1 MKNEITVRI
10 FDEVK
15 CAFYGLDRND
25 IDSLVEQYAIFMDGY
40 KFVATYQIGKW
51 DGKKQFFTKNGAT
64 YLFLVSKIVKTLKK
78 WGYKKFKYI
87 DERKSPFHEI
97 CPSTIEDNYFSHI
110 INTKRNEPYTLTDHQ
125 LEAAKTMIE
134 QGGGIALAGTGF
146 GKAQPLY
153 CKILTP
159 DGWTTMGDIQKGD
172 LIFTPKNTITR
183 VVDTFDQGVT
193 KVYKVSFEDGGETF
207 CHPDHLWK
215 IYNTRWYADD
225 KEPYSLYT
233 TKQIIENMKK
243 TKNSFYVPSIP
254 IPINFRKH
262 EYYIDPY
269 LAGSILPF
277 VELKNDKLIITEQS
291 ASTHRHSQILLMD
304 AIDVYAKY
312 GIGLKVRTS
321 GKTKIGGDT
330 VGILTATD
338 DYSQKILDAVND
350 FIVNNKTIPLQY
362 IHCAQEDRLRFL
374 QGMCD
379 VGGMISVNGQINVL
393 VYHAQLRKQVMEM
406 ILLQGGTLD
415 PLNNRPHY
423 NKQYGITVY
432 FSHSKP
438 DEFFT
443 IVEKKKHFYL
453 HRAENLELVTKISKN
468 RKIVSIDYHGQEET
482 KCILLEDSD
491 HLYITDDCIITH
503 NTILNAVL
511 VDSYAKK
518 GCKTLTIVPAK
529 TLIKQTVEQFEVLG
543 LDVTHYNS
551 GNPSLDHDHI
561 VTTWQTLQNVPHIMS
576 QFQMVVVDECLDG
589 NTLIAM
595 ADFSYKKIKD
605 VVAGDK
611 ILSYNEEG
619 IYEVDEVVKQH
630 QNLLKSND
638 EKMYRLEFDSGV
650 VLDVTGNHMIM
661 TENGYIRADELNDEK
676 VIGL

>member
-1 MKNEITVRI
+1 MTREITVRI

-15 CAFYGLDRND
+15 CAFYGLDKD
-25 IDSLVEQYAIFMDGY
+25 VIEQLIEDYSLFVDGY
-40 KFVATYQIGKW
+40 RFIAKYQIGLW

-64 YLFLVSKIVKTLKK
+64 YIFLLPKIVKKLKK
-78 WGYKKFKYI
+78 WGYKNIRYI
-87 DERKSPFHEI
+87 DERSSPFHEI
-97 CPSTIEDNYFSHI
+97 CPSTIEDDYFSHI
-110 INTKRNEPYTLTDHQ
+110 INKKSNTPYTLTDHQ
-125 LEAAKTMIE
+125 LEAAKTMVE
-134 QGGGIALAGTGF
+134 HGGGIALAGTGF

-159 DGWTTMGDIQKGD
+159 DGWTTMGDIKKGD
-172 LIFTPKNTITR
+172 LVFTPKNTITR
-183 VVDTFDQGVT
+183 VLDTFNQGVT
-193 KVYKVSFEDGGETF
+193 RVYKVSFEDGGETF
-207 CHPDHLWK
+207 CHSGHLWK
-215 IYNTRWYADD
+215 IYNTRWYAND

-233 TKQIIENMKK
+233 TKQIIDNMKK

-254 IPINFRKH
+254 VPINFRKH

-277 VELKNDKLIITEQS
+277 VELKNDKLVITEQS
-291 ASTHRHSQILLMD
+291 ASTHRHSQILLED
-304 AIDVYAKY
+304 AIDAYTPY
-312 GIGLKVRTS
+312 GISLKIRNMATV
-321 GKTKIGGDT
+321 GDDD
-330 VGILTATD
+330 VNGILTATD
-338 DYSQKILDAVND
+338 DYSQKLLDVVKD
-350 FIVNNKTIPLQY
+350 FIVNNKTIPDHY

-393 VYHAQLRKQVMEM
+393 VFHSQLRKQIMEM

-423 NKQYGITVY
+423 NKKYGITVY
-432 FSHSKP
+432 FSHTKP
-438 DEFFT
+438 DNFFT
-443 IVEKKKHFYL
+443 IMDKKKHFYL
-453 HRAENLELVTKISKN
+453 YCSDNLETISKISKN
-468 RKIVSIDYHGQEET
+468 RKIVSIDYHGMDET
-482 KCILLEDSD
+482 KCILLEDPD

-529 TLIKQTVEQFEVLG
+529 TLIKQTVEQFETLG

-561 VTTWQTLQNVPHIMS
+561 VTTWQTLQNVPHVMS

-589 NTLIAM
+589 ETLISM
-595 ADFSYKKIKD
+595 ADYSHKTIKD
-605 VVAGDK
+605 IVIGDK
-611 ILSYNEEG
+611 VLSYNDG
-619 IYEVDEVVKQH
+619 HYEIDEVLKLH
-630 QNLLKSND
+630 HNLLKSNN
-638 EKMYRLEFDSGV
+638 EKMYRLEFDNGV
-650 VLDVTGNHMIM
+650 LLEVTGNHMIM
-661 TENGYIRADELNDEK
+661 TENGYVRADDLDDEN

>member
-15 CAFYGLDRND
+15 CAFYGLDRDD
-25 IDSLVEQYAIFMDGY
+25 IETLMDQYSIFVEGY
-40 KFVATYQIGKW
+40 KFVALYQIGKW

-64 YLFLVSKIVKTLKK
+64 YLFLIPKIVKTIKK
-78 WGYKKFKYI
+78 WGYKKIRYI
-87 DERKSPFHEI
+87 DERSSAYHEI
-97 CPSTIEDNYFSHI
+97 CPTTIEDNYFSHI
-110 INTKRNEPYTLTDHQ
+110 VNTKDNKPYTLTDHQ

-134 QGGGIALAGTGF
+134 HGGGIALAGTGF

-172 LIFTPKNTITR
+172 LVFTPKNTITR
-183 VVDTFDQGVT
+183 VADTFDQGVT

-207 CHPDHLWK
+207 CHPGHLWK
-215 IYNTRWYADD
+215 IYNSRWYAND
-225 KEPYSLYT
+225 KEPYSLFT
-233 TKQIIENMKK
+233 TQQIIDNMKN

-254 IPINFRKH
+254 VPINFRKH

-304 AIDVYAKY
+304 AIDAYAPY
-312 GIGLKVRTS
+312 GIGIKIRT
-321 GKTKIGGDT
+321 TERFGDDV

-338 DYSQKILDAVND
+338 DYSQKILDAVKD
-350 FIVNNKTIPLQY
+350 FIANNKTIPEQY

-393 VYHAQLRKQVMEM
+393 VFHSQLRKQIMEM
-406 ILLQGGTLD
+406 VLLQGATLD

-432 FSHSKP
+432 FSHGKP

-443 IVEKKKHFYL
+443 IMDKKKHFYL
-453 HRAENLELVTKISKN
+453 HRAENLETVSKISKN
-468 RKIVSIDYHGQEET
+468 RKIVSIDYHGKEET
-482 KCILLEDSD
+482 KCILLEDAD

-511 VDSYAKK
+511 VDSYAKQ

-529 TLIKQTVEQFEVLG
+529 TLIKQTVEQFEKLG

-551 GNPSLDHDHI
+551 LNPSLDHDHI
-561 VTTWQTLQNVPHIMS
+561 VTTWQTLQNVPHVMS

-589 NTLIAM
+589 ETMIAM
-595 ADFSYKKIKD
+595 ADFNYKKIKD
-605 VVAGDK
+605 IVAGDEV
-611 ILSYNEEG
+611 LSYNNG
-619 IYEVDEVVKQH
+619 VYEVDEVLKLH
-630 QNLLKSND
+630 TNLLKSND
-638 EKMYRLEFDSGV
+638 AKMYRLEFDNGV
-650 VLDVTGNHMIM
+650 VLEVTGNHMIM
-661 TENGYIRADELNDEK
+661 TDNGYIRADELHDETI
-676 VIGL
+676 IGL